1 MTPNE
6 FISLQQHQKPYFEC
20 MCVYFIQ
27 NASDATDICLSFAM
41 LHTSGKES
49 KASPTES
56 SSQEGEEECCAQ
68 EEREEVK
75 QALEPVS
82 HKALVAEQRKQAATA
97 LERCHSEAV
106 SSSEAAARNARPRV
120 NLLNILQQ
128 GWDLRSVC
136 ILGCCSHLPPLLYFL
151 FPIY

>member
-1 MTPNE
+1 M
-6 FISLQQHQKPYFEC
+6 
-20 MCVYFIQ
+20 YFIQ
-27 NASDATDICLSFAM
+27 NASDATDICLPFAT

-56 SSQEGEEECCAQ
+56 SSQEGEECAQ

-82 HKALVAEQRKQAATA
+82 HRALVAEQRKQVATP
-97 LERCHSEAV
+97 LERCHGETL
-106 SSSEAAARNARPRV
+106 SSSEATTHNAKPRV

-128 GWDLRSVC
+128 GWELRSV
-136 ILGCCSHLPPLLYFL
+136 
-151 FPIY
+151 